1 MIARTKNYKILIFS
15 ILSLFC
21 LFSVSAADYPNTSI
35 GIINIDLILD
45 ESKAAIDANDQI
57 KIISDEIQ
65 EELRSNEEALLNDQK
80 KLIEA
85 QQIMA
90 PEAFEEKRIEYE
102 KKVQNFQIKSQETFA
117 KLDKMIAIARAK
129 ILDEIKPILEG
140 VAEEK
145 GITVMLEKNTVILN
159 ADSMDITKLVLKK
172 LNKSLPK
179 LKVEFEE

>member
-1 MIARTKNYKILIFS
+1 MIAKTRNYKILIFS
-15 ILSLFC
+15 FFSLFS

-57 KIISDEIQ
+57 QIISDEIQ
-65 EELRSNEEALLNDQK
+65 EELRSDEEALLNDQK

-102 KKVQNFQIKSQETFA
+102 KKVQNFQIKSQTTFA
-117 KLDKMIAIARAK
+117 KLDKMVAIARSK

-140 VAEEK
+140 IAEEK

>member
-1 MIARTKNYKILIFS
+1 MIARTRNYKILIFS
-15 ILSLFC
+15 FLSLFC

-57 KIISDEIQ
+57 QIISDEIQ

>member
-1 MIARTKNYKILIFS
+1 MIARTKNYYILVFS
-15 ILSLFC
+15 FLSF
-21 LFSVSAADYPNTSI
+21 FSLSNVSTADYPNTSI
-35 GIINIDLILD
+35 GIINLDLILN

-57 KIISDEIQ
+57 RIISDEVQ
-65 EELRSNEEALLNDQK
+65 EELRKNEEALLNDQK
-80 KLIEA
+80 KLIEG

-90 PEAFEEKRIEYE
+90 PEAFEEKKIEYE

-129 ILDEIKPILEG
+129 ILDEIKPILEEL
-140 VAEEK
+140 AEEK
-145 GITVMLEKNTVILN
+145 GITVMLEKNIVILN

-172 LNKSLPK
+172 LNKNLPE